1 MKPNSKRPSEVG
13 LRDFEDALLRSLD
26 QAMSGEGALHTPD
39 QIKARRGRPVGSL
52 KVDKK
57 VPTTIRFD
65 ADVLRALKASGRGWQ
80 SRVNQ
85 AMRDWLQA
93 QSALTGDADQ
103 IKQRRRLAL
112 EPGIPNRHSLPLPAT
127 KPSST

>member
-1 MKPNSKRPSEVG
+1 MKPNSKRPSEVA

-26 QAMSGEGALHTPD
+26 QAISGEGALHTPD

-93 QSALTGDADQ
+93 QSALTGAGDQ
-103 IKQRRRLAL
+103 AAGHARVGTRNT
-112 EPGIPNRHSLPLPAT
+112 E
-127 KPSST
+127 SS